1 MTPQEKANLEQ
12 LAAID
17 PVAIQ
22 RRLREVVKVSQQ
34 MGIGAAGRPDNDR
47 EQNELNKQ
55 LGQHR
60 RACAILAAVKL
71 LTNAGVTVP

>member
-1 MTPQEKANLEQ
+1 MTPQEKADLEQ

-22 RRLREVVKVSQQ
+22 RRLREVVKVSQR
-34 MGIGAAGRPDNDR
+34 MGIGAAARPDNDR

-55 LGQHR
+55 LGQHK
-60 RACAILAAVKL
+60 RACAILAAVEL
-71 LTNAGVTVP
+71 LVREGVTVP